1 MKKMSK
7 QFLFYELRNLVGN
20 WYIPFFGVAFPI
32 FFSMI
37 IGRAVL
43 SEVPKAQVSM
53 VATSIM
59 LSFLN
64 LLPLAVVFL
73 GHCSLYSQELEKRI
87 PLRMQLFG
95 YSPITQVK
103 VRMLALMVFFTVGL
117 GVDMLVMSF
126 TLKPMMPNIRGFFI
140 VVLFYY
146 LMGAILFM
154 LAHGIANF
162 FRRFGPA
169 YGVSMTLYFGFM
181 VLGGMMGIRVEQL
194 PEMVKPLARLLPF
207 SYAAEDFVKIWQ
219 GKPYNYAP
227 LLQSMLFLCA
237 LSAIVMLLSFRYRKT
252 KAY

>member
-87 PLRMQLFG
+87 PLRMQLFC
-95 YSPITQVK
+95 Y
-103 VRMLALMVFFTVGL
+103 
-117 GVDMLVMSF
+117 
-126 TLKPMMPNIRGFFI
+126 
-140 VVLFYY
+140 
-146 LMGAILFM
+146 
-154 LAHGIANF
+154 
-162 FRRFGPA
+162 
-169 YGVSMTLYFGFM
+169 
-181 VLGGMMGIRVEQL
+181 
-194 PEMVKPLARLLPF
+194 
-207 SYAAEDFVKIWQ
+207 
-219 GKPYNYAP
+219 
-227 LLQSMLFLCA
+227 
-237 LSAIVMLLSFRYRKT
+237 
-252 KAY
+252 